1 MNLLN
6 TPIKDRP
13 FGIRSYVEIL
23 EEGLNYI
30 EDRRLGKIKSLTLPW
45 DGLNNA
51 GVAGLEWGSMITIG
65 ARPGCLSGDTIID
78 VYRHSN
84 TKNGNGSRK
93 YTLKELYYKFNGL
106 LAPRNSKNDKRN
118 GHYWDSTIPSKI
130 YSYNKNEQYLDL
142 NNIVNVIES
151 GIKETFVITTE
162 SGKQLKATKDHRFL
176 ISENDEYLEL
186 ENLNIGDYVYCRTDK
201 HINKGR
207 KPRPYRFEY
216 TTKMPY
222 YPSAKEKKVKCN
234 NIEYTHHRIK
244 KTRAVY
250 DAALN
255 NVTLDVFLENVKTNP
270 NHNYKFSD
278 VNMDIHHIDENPHN
292 DVPENLVLLTK
303 EEHSRLHSLVTCID
317 RLNRKKIVKEKII
330 SIVSFGKE
338 MTYDIEMTN
347 PYNNFV
353 ANEFVVHNS
362 GKTMFV
368 SQILRE
374 SKMLNPTQNF
384 NILEF
389 QFEMGARQT
398 AARDFASQVSLDYNQ
413 VLSTH
418 KQLDEFS
425 VKLMRQYIADTKVF
439 QGFGNYRVQ
448 INDPLTVTNMEQAIY
463 KTYDGLGG
471 KPLIVSIDH
480 SFLVKKDRDEK
491 EKLNT
496 LYNTVEMLMKVKNK
510 LPIVVFMISQLNR
523 SIDDPLRKMP
533 GTVGNYPTSADI
545 FGGDALQ
552 QGSDMVLVLTRPFKA
567 DIEIYGR
574 KEYVCKTDD
583 IFGHILKARNSAD
596 DTNLLFLKAEF
607 SKQRMIEIPEPVSN
621 NPTGAPPKRRTAQKY
636 NNSQTP

>member
-30 EDRRLGKIKSLTLPW
+30 EDRRTGKIKSLTLPW

-51 GVAGLEWGSMITIG
+51 GVAGLEWGSMITIA
-65 ARPGCLSGDTIID
+65 ARPGSC
-78 VYRHSN
+78 
-84 TKNGNGSRK
+84 
-93 YTLKELYYKFNGL
+93 
-106 LAPRNSKNDKRN
+106 
-118 GHYWDSTIPSKI
+118 
-130 YSYNKNEQYLDL
+130 
-142 NNIVNVIES
+142 
-151 GIKETFVITTE
+151 
-162 SGKQLKATKDHRFL
+162 
-176 ISENDEYLEL
+176 
-186 ENLNIGDYVYCRTDK
+186 
-201 HINKGR
+201 
-207 KPRPYRFEY
+207 
-216 TTKMPY
+216 
-222 YPSAKEKKVKCN
+222 
-234 NIEYTHHRIK
+234 
-244 KTRAVY
+244 
-250 DAALN
+250 
-255 NVTLDVFLENVKTNP
+255 
-270 NHNYKFSD
+270 
-278 VNMDIHHIDENPHN
+278 
-292 DVPENLVLLTK
+292 
-303 EEHSRLHSLVTCID
+303 
-317 RLNRKKIVKEKII
+317 
-330 SIVSFGKE
+330 
-338 MTYDIEMTN
+338 
-347 PYNNFV
+347 
-353 ANEFVVHNS
+353 
-362 GKTMFV
+362 KTMFV

-374 SKMLNPTQNF
+374 SKILNPTQNF

-389 QFEMGARQT
+389 QFEMGAKQT

-418 KQLDEFS
+418 TQLDEFA
-425 VKLMRQYIADTKVF
+425 VKLMKQYIADTKVF
-439 QGFGNYRVQ
+439 QSFGNYRVQ

-552 QGSDMVLVLTRPFKA
+552 QGSDMVLVLTRPFKS

-583 IFGHILKARNSAD
+583 IFGHILKARNSSD

-607 SKQRMIEIPEPVSN
+607 AKQRILEIPEPVSN
-621 NPTGAPPKRRTAQKY
+621 NPTGSAPQRRTAQRFT
-636 NNSQTP
+636 SQTP

>member
-65 ARPGCLSGDTIID
+65 ARPG
-78 VYRHSN
+78 
-84 TKNGNGSRK
+84 
-93 YTLKELYYKFNGL
+93 
-106 LAPRNSKNDKRN
+106 
-118 GHYWDSTIPSKI
+118 
-130 YSYNKNEQYLDL
+130 
-142 NNIVNVIES
+142 
-151 GIKETFVITTE
+151 
-162 SGKQLKATKDHRFL
+162 
-176 ISENDEYLEL
+176 
-186 ENLNIGDYVYCRTDK
+186 
-201 HINKGR
+201 
-207 KPRPYRFEY
+207 
-216 TTKMPY
+216 
-222 YPSAKEKKVKCN
+222 
-234 NIEYTHHRIK
+234 
-244 KTRAVY
+244 
-250 DAALN
+250 
-255 NVTLDVFLENVKTNP
+255 
-270 NHNYKFSD
+270 
-278 VNMDIHHIDENPHN
+278 
-292 DVPENLVLLTK
+292 
-303 EEHSRLHSLVTCID
+303 
-317 RLNRKKIVKEKII
+317 
-330 SIVSFGKE
+330 
-338 MTYDIEMTN
+338 
-347 PYNNFV
+347 
-353 ANEFVVHNS
+353 S

-374 SKMLNPTQNF
+374 SKMLNPTQSF

-425 VKLMRQYIADTKVF
+425 VKLMKQYIADTKVF
-439 QGFGNYRVQ
+439 QSFGNYRVQ

-463 KTYDGLGG
+463 KTYEGLGG

-545 FGGDALQ
+545 FGGKICNCH
-552 QGSDMVLVLTRPFKA
+552 P
-567 DIEIYGR
+567 
-574 KEYVCKTDD
+574 
-583 IFGHILKARNSAD
+583 
-596 DTNLLFLKAEF
+596 
-607 SKQRMIEIPEPVSN
+607 
-621 NPTGAPPKRRTAQKY
+621 
-636 NNSQTP
+636 